1 MDVSGRGY
9 ALTPHAPRTHS
20 MPQTVYAERETMISR
35 GDLFSASLDPV
46 VGSEQGGIR
55 PVLVIQNDVGNRY
68 SPTVIVL
75 AITGQVNK
83 ARLPIHVP
91 VPAGNTGLQKDSVVL
106 AEQIR
111 TLDKRRLRERAGK
124 IPPEDMHRVDE
135 ALGVS
140 MGLVP
145 QPAPGTMF

>member
-1 MDVSGRGY
+1 MDVSGHGRT
-9 ALTPHAPRTHS
+9 LTPHAPRAHS

-83 ARLPIHVP
+83 ARLPTHVQ
-91 VPAGNTGLQKDSVVL
+91 VPAAGHGLQKDSVIL
-106 AEQIR
+106 AEQLR
-111 TLDKRRLRERAGK
+111 TLDKRRLHERIGRLSPEYMACVERALAV
-124 IPPEDMHRVDE
+124 E
-135 ALGVS
+135 LG
-140 MGLVP
+140 L
-145 QPAPGTMF
+145 